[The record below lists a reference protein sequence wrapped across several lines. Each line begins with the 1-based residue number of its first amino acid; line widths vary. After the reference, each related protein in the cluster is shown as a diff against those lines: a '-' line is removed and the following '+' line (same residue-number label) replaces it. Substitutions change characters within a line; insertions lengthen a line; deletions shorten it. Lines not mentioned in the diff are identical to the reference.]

1 MQLEGKSICHVK
13 FGKGIVK
20 EAEGK
25 YITVLFQQG
34 EKKFLYPDAFMK
46 FLIMMDKK
54 TQAKIDIILDGMIT
68 EEEKEREDEKKK
80 QEQLHRIQSLKIEQN
95 SQAAFGLIQNDR
107 QDVFDSWN
115 IFSGRYLSGKS
126 KGEPK
131 IPTNLKLNS
140 ACLLTEC
147 INGESEK
154 NRRITGA
161 FMVTEDFDGSSCHN
175 GIIKSHDIYRIKLEE
190 NETLFFWD
198 YFQAKDQSKW
208 GRSEMK
214 YITIKT
220 MQTILKDLEDKISD
234 SKRKSLMA
242 DFYEYFCFVN
252 RLAQ

>member
-13 FGKGIVK
+13 FGEGIIK

-34 EKKFLYPDAFMK
+34 EKKFLYPDAFTN
-46 FLIMMDKK
+46 FLIMLDKK
-54 TQAKIDIILDGMIT
+54 AQAKMDIILDGMIT
-68 EEEKEREDEKKK
+68 EEEKEREAEKKK
-80 QEQLHRIQSLKIEQN
+80 QEQLHRIQSLKIDQN

-107 QDVFDSWN
+107 QNVFDSWN
-115 IFSGRYLSGKS
+115 IFAGSYLTGKS

-147 INGESEK
+147 IGESEK
-154 NRRITGA
+154 TRRVVGA

-175 GIIKSHDIYRIKLEE
+175 GIIKSHDIHRIKL
-190 NETLFFWD
+190 NEDETVLFWD
-198 YFQAKDQSKW
+198 YMNTKDQFKW

-214 YITIKT
+214 YISIKV
-220 MQTILKDLEDKISD
+220 MQSILKDLENKMEDSD
-234 SKRKSLMA
+234 RKNLMEN
-242 DFYEYFCFVN
+242 FYEYYCFVN